1 MSERNQSGIK
11 GREEGSGWQWVGWGG
26 GEGAF
31 VVRNMFVG
39 TTTLGPFISR
49 AENLLPDSHLRFF
62 FLCVRLSG
70 RFDPMAAQRRI
81 GRDLRPP
88 ARCWRNRRRKFGGI
102 FLLLHPHPPPVNV
115 FISADRWKW
124 PFDPHLQVGP

>member
-11 GREEGSGWQWVGWGG
+11 GREEGSGWGGVGGRGRLLFETCLLERRRWGHLFP
-26 GEGAF
+26 EQKISSP
-31 VVRNMFVG
+31 
-39 TTTLGPFISR
+39 TLIYVF
-49 AENLLPDSHLRFF
+49 FF

-124 PFDPHLQVGP
+124 PFDPHHQVGA